1 MNPPPALRLVG
12 PLVRRLSWLRDA
24 VRQGDAAAKKA
35 PLNAQEAR
43 NAVPW
48 VWKDVWIGLGDLVIR
63 IPRCKLRAVVS

>member
-48 VWKDVWIGLGDLVIR
+48 VWKDV
-63 IPRCKLRAVVS
+63 

>member
-1 MNPPPALRLVG
+1 MNHPARLVG

-43 NAVPW
+43 TAVPW
-48 VWKDVWIGLGDLVIR
+48 YGKM
-63 IPRCKLRAVVS
+63 